1 MSTYR
6 IKTKAEFEATCK
18 IDHDGDFICGE
29 SIFNTRSMAYLYG
42 VPLTKEESDK
52 ILSHLRVSLV
62 LKNGKKD
69 TSFNGW
75 AFTKEMI
82 TKVTEDSKTTQL
94 ISRKKLQSIHNVAC
108 SAWKSKI
115 EEYVA
120 ASGPFDEKITL
131 TNEQVNQMFKA
142 SDSAQKAVLTKAGL
156 VEVKSER
163 KYAKIEARNSA
174 DNLVPLVIGEGD
186 DRLEILIGAGI
197 VENADLKRACLIPVS
212 NRTKYVPEIL
222 WNVEERDWVVV
233 FKKK

>member
-18 IDHDGDFICGE
+18 RDADGDFICGE
-29 SIFNTRSMAYLYG
+29 SIFNTRAMVHLYG

-62 LKNGKKD
+62 LKNGPRGKD
-69 TSFNGW
+69 NDW

-82 TKVTEDSKTTQL
+82 VKVTEDSKTTQL

-108 SAWKSKI
+108 STWKSKI

-131 TNEQVNQMFKA
+131 TNEQVNEMFKA
-142 SDSAQKAVLTKAGL
+142 SDGAQKAVLTKAGL

-163 KYAKIEARNSA
+163 KYAKIEARGSA

-197 VENADLKRACLIPVS
+197 VENEDLKYACLTPIS
-212 NRTKYVPEIL
+212 NCTKYVPEIL
-222 WNVEERDWVVV
+222 WNVEGRDWTIV

>member
-6 IKTKAEFEATCK
+6 IKTEAEFNATCK
-18 IDHDGDFICGE
+18 IDSDGDFMCGE
-29 SIFNTRSMAYLYG
+29 SMFNTRAMGHLYG
-42 VPLTKEESDK
+42 VHLTKAESDE
-52 ILSHLRVSLV
+52 ILKERTRLYLE
-62 LKNGKKD
+62 NGPQGKD
-69 TSFNGW
+69 NGW
-75 AFTKEMI
+75 SFTKEMI
-82 TKVTEDSKTTQL
+82 VKVTEDSKTTQL

-108 SAWKSKI
+108 STWKSKI

-131 TNEQVNQMFKA
+131 TNEQVNEMFKA
-142 SDSAQKAVLTKAGL
+142 SDSTQKAILTKAGL

-163 KYAKIEARNSA
+163 KYAKIEARGSA

-197 VENADLKRACLIPVS
+197 VENEDFKRACLIPVS

-222 WNVEERDWVVV
+222 WNVEGRDWTIV

>member
-6 IKTKAEFEATCK
+6 IKTEAEFNATCK
-18 IDHDGDFICGE
+18 IDSDGDFLCGE
-29 SIFNTRSMAYLYG
+29 SVFTSGMSHLYG
-42 VPLTKEESDK
+42 VRLTKAESDE
-52 ILSHLRVSLV
+52 ILKVRTRLE
-62 LKNGKKD
+62 LKNGPQDKD
-69 TSFNGW
+69 NHW
-75 AFTKEMI
+75 AFSKEMI
-82 TKVTEDSKTTQL
+82 TKVIEDSKATQL

-131 TNEQVNQMFKA
+131 TNEQVNEMFKA
-142 SDSAQKAVLTKAGL
+142 SDSTQKAVLTKAGL

-163 KYAKIEARNSA
+163 KYAKIEARGSA

-197 VENADLKRACLIPVS
+197 VENEDLKYACLTPIS
-212 NRTKYVPEIL
+212 NCTKYVPEIL
-222 WNVEERDWVVV
+222 WNVEGRDWTIV

>member
-6 IKTKAEFEATCK
+6 IKTEAEFKATCK

-29 SIFNTRSMAYLYG
+29 SITFTTDMAHLYG
-42 VPLTKEESDK
+42 VRLTKAESDE
-52 ILSHLRVSLV
+52 ILKERTRLDLE
-62 LKNGKKD
+62 NGPQDKD
-69 TSFNGW
+69 NNWS
-75 AFTKEMI
+75 FTKEMI
-82 TKVTEDSKTTQL
+82 TKVTEDIKTTQL

-108 SAWKSKI
+108 STWKSKI

-131 TNEQVNQMFKA
+131 TNEQVNEMFKA
-142 SDSAQKAVLTKAGL
+142 SDGAQKAVLTKAGL

-163 KYAKIEARNSA
+163 KYAKITARNSA

-212 NRTKYVPEIL
+212 NCTKYVPEIL
-222 WNVEERDWVVV
+222 WDVEGRDWAIV

>member
-6 IKTKAEFEATCK
+6 IKTEAEFNATCK
-18 IDHDGDFICGE
+18 IDSDGDFLCGE
-29 SIFNTRSMAYLYG
+29 SVFTSGMSHLYG
-42 VPLTKEESDK
+42 VRLTKAESDE
-52 ILSHLRVSLV
+52 ILKERTRLDLE
-62 LKNGKKD
+62 NGPQDKD
-69 TSFNGW
+69 NNW
-75 AFTKEMI
+75 AFSKEMI
-82 TKVTEDSKTTQL
+82 VKVTEDSKTTQL

-108 SAWKSKI
+108 STWKSKI

-131 TNEQVNQMFKA
+131 TNEQVDEMFKA
-142 SDSAQKAVLTKAGL
+142 SDSTQKAVLTKAGL

-163 KYAKIEARNSA
+163 KYAKITA
-174 DNLVPLVIGEGD
+174 DNFMPFIIGEGD

-197 VENADLKRACLIPVS
+197 VENEDLKHACLIPICNLMPIF

-222 WNVEERDWVVV
+222 WDVEGRDWTIV

>member
-29 SIFNTRSMAYLYG
+29 SIFNTRAMVHLYG

-62 LKNGKKD
+62 LKNGPRGKGND
-69 TSFNGW
+69 W

-82 TKVTEDSKTTQL
+82 TKVTTTQL

-108 SAWKSKI
+108 STWKSKI

-142 SDSAQKAVLTKAGL
+142 SDSTQKAVLTKAGL

-197 VENADLKRACLIPVS
+197 VENEDLKRACLIPVS

>member
-6 IKTKAEFEATCK
+6 IKTEAEFKATCK
-18 IDHDGDFICGE
+18 IDADGDFICGE
-29 SIFNTRSMAYLYG
+29 SIFNTRAMDHLYG
-42 VPLTKEESDK
+42 VHLTKAESDE
-52 ILSHLRVSLV
+52 ILKERTRLD
-62 LKNGKKD
+62 LKNGPQDKD
-69 TSFNGW
+69 NNW

-82 TKVTEDSKTTQL
+82 VKVTEDSKTTQL

-108 SAWKSKI
+108 STWKSKI

-131 TNEQVNQMFKA
+131 TNEQVNEMFKA
-142 SDSAQKAVLTKAGL
+142 SDSTQKAVLTKAGL

-163 KYAKIEARNSA
+163 KYAKITARNSA

-197 VENADLKRACLIPVS
+197 VENEDLKYACLTPIS
-212 NRTKYVPEIL
+212 NCTEYVPEIL
-222 WNVEERDWVVV
+222 WNVEGRDWTIV